1 MANNQKIEVF
11 GNLTKIEKVIPVKDN
26 IVSGIQAFESLN
38 PFPGYYHEK
47 PDNICPFYLYLVLN
61 DPCPL
66 ERILRATQNIEKE
79 NGWHF
84 DAGKG
89 YMELGIQELH
99 VIRLRHVP
107 NFGLVQDIIEAYEK
121 QRIIFRKKSR
131 KTEQQTVR
139 VKIVKFLSLEK
150 LADNIYLDLKEE
162 NHGYFKL
169 PKYMDRDTF
178 AEVAKAVEYNWE
190 GHEFDAAVGSF
201 YLEGELHELIRIYSN
216 KLTTEYLQEIRELYL
231 KKMK

>member
-11 GNLTKIEKVIPVKDN
+11 GNLTKIETVNPVEDN
-26 IVSGIQAFESLN
+26 VAAGIQAFESLN
-38 PFPGYYHEK
+38 PFPGYYHER
-47 PDNICPFYLYLVLN
+47 PDTTCPFYIYLVLS
-61 DPCPL
+61 DPTPL
-66 ERILRATQNIEKE
+66 ERILRATQNIERDY
-79 NGWHF
+79 GWHF

-89 YMELGIQELH
+89 YMEIGMQELH

-107 NFGLVQDIIEAYEK
+107 NLGIVKEIIEAYEK
-121 QRIIFRKKSR
+121 QGIIFRRKNR

-150 LADNIYLDLKEE
+150 LADNIYLDLKEK

-169 PKYMDRDTF
+169 PHYIDRDKF
-178 AEVAKAVEYNWE
+178 LKVARDVRYNWE

-201 YLEGELHELIRIYSN
+201 YQDGKLHEIIRVYSN
-216 KLTTEYLQEIRELYL
+216 QLTTEYLQEIRELYL
-231 KKMK
+231 KKIK